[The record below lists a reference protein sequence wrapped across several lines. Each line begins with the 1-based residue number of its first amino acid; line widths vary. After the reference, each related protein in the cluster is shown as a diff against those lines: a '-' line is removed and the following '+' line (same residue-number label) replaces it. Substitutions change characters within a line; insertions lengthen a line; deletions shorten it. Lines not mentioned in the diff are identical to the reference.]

1 MTLENGAANYVTSR
15 LEIYDSKLRKMTLSE
30 LIQET
35 GSDRKAVISNNLT
48 AQDLRLEAIKNRFHQ
63 LNEKF
68 FTQ

>member
-1 MTLENGAANYVTSR
+1 MTLESGAADYVLSR
-15 LEIYDSKLRKMTLSE
+15 LELYDLKLQKMTLTE

-35 GSDRKAVISNNLT
+35 GSDRKVVIGNNLT
-48 AQDLRLEAIKNRFHQ
+48 AQDLRLEAIKNRFHL